1 MSTFGE
7 DLIQSLKESIAHAQ
21 GNGPAIV
28 HSPITPHDSEE
39 SKTHAESIHPESP
52 HMQIL
57 EDLAH
62 AIDSAS
68 DAGDEAL
75 LRQLAGECERRL
87 ATAEGVDRV
96 RLRYYQSNTYSAV
109 ITAKQNDDAYI
120 WSWEQPDGIQNILL
134 LRQAISE
141 PAFEVL
147 DPIIT
152 CQIRTNLA
160 NRLNN
165 LGRSI
170 AANEQWLKVLKTDPR
185 FAKALASRAQG
196 ISFYAGKLYD
206 YNHTPILLAA
216 ARDLYDK
223 ALDEDAFWESGDR
236 NSIASALMEER
247 RQIADYLLRNQYNE
261 EFNLNQWSLG
271 ATEEERA
278 YRHWC
283 LRERLFLNPL
293 NEAYTESVAA
303 SDVLHLPNH
312 TYDIEDAPRFPSYYN
327 LMKQEYVSA
336 RYRLYRATH
345 EGDPE
350 FLMRDVLMLD
360 SGEGQVLGHFT
371 EDLRSAFRSSY
382 AIFDKVG
389 LFLNDYFQFG
399 LNPRKVNFRNVW
411 YEPNKSDLRAMFRG
425 RPNLPLRG
433 LYFLSHDLFDKAF
446 AEVAEPD
453 AANLARLRHQVEH
466 RFLSFQH
473 IVYGESTETH
483 RLMSVEDF
491 RGKALHLLKMAREAL
506 IYVSLAMHREEALR
520 REGDGKAAIASIPSR
535 RIELFQRL

>member
-1 MSTFGE
+1 MHTL
-7 DLIQSLKESIAHAQ
+7 D
-21 GNGPAIV
+21 
-28 HSPITPHDSEE
+28 
-39 SKTHAESIHPESP
+39 
-52 HMQIL
+52 
-57 EDLAH
+57 DLAY
-62 AIDSAS
+62 AIDAAS

-75 LRQLAGECERRL
+75 LRQLAGECESRL
-87 ATAEGVDRV
+87 GTAEGVDRV
-96 RLRYYQSNTYSAV
+96 CLRYYQSNTYSAI
-109 ITAKQNDDAYI
+109 ITAKQNDADYI

-141 PAFEVL
+141 PAFAIL
-147 DPIIT
+147 NPIIA

-165 LGRSI
+165 LGRPI

-185 FAKALASRAQG
+185 FAKALASQADAIG
-196 ISFYAGKLYD
+196 FYAGILYD
-206 YNHTPILLAA
+206 HGHTSLLLAA
-216 ARDLYDK
+216 AHSLFDS
-223 ALDEDAFWESGDR
+223 ALDDNAFWESGDR
-236 NSIASALMEER
+236 ASVAPDLMEKR
-247 RQIADYLLRNQYNE
+247 RQIANYLLRSRYAQ
-261 EFNLNQWSLG
+261 EFDLNQWPLG
-271 ATEEERA
+271 VTDEERS
-278 YRHWC
+278 YRRWC
-283 LRERLFLNPL
+283 LHERLFLNPL
-293 NEAYTESVAA
+293 NEAYTDSVAA
-303 SDVLHLPNH
+303 SDVLHLPDH
-312 TYDIEDAPRFPSYYN
+312 TYRIGEAPRFPLYYN
-327 LMKQEYVSA
+327 LMKQEYISA

-411 YEPNKSDLRAMFRG
+411 YEPNKSELRATFKG
-425 RPNLPLRG
+425 HPNLPLRG

-453 AANLARLRHQVEH
+453 AANLAQLRHQVEH

-491 RGKALHLLKMAREAL
+491 RDKALHLLKMAREAL

-520 REGDGKAAIASIPSR
+520 REGDGKTIIASISSR
-535 RIELFQRL
+535 RIESFQRF